1 MHSGKFANLGCGP
14 VFIDEDNWVNL
25 DYEPTAKKVIQAD
38 LLQTLPLASSSF
50 DGVYSSHFIEHIPI
64 DLVDGVLT
72 ECLRILKPGGVL
84 RLVTPDLEEMCKSYI
99 RYRQE
104 SEHVKANFLVVE
116 MIDQTVRRYPGG
128 ELGKLFREY
137 SSDQYKHKDMV
148 EFLRYRTGETLTP
161 PDETAA
167 KNERPTSERVLK
179 SISRRIE
186 SLRSWVGI
194 KILPGS
200 FIRQNVSFAS
210 VGEKHHWLWDYE
222 QLEHRLEKVGFEKIH
237 KVTHDTSQI
246 EGFPCF
252 PLDIDPSGD
261 PRKGVE
267 SMYVEAMKSSTSC
280 MDT

>member
-1 MHSGKFANLGCGP
+1 
-14 VFIDEDNWVNL
+14 
-25 DYEPTAKKVIQAD
+25 
-38 LLQTLPLASSSF
+38 
-50 DGVYSSHFIEHIPI
+50 
-64 DLVDGVLT
+64 
-72 ECLRILKPGGVL
+72 
-84 RLVTPDLEEMCKSYI
+84 MCKSYI

-104 SEHVKANFLVVE
+104 SAEPVKANFLVVE

-186 SLRSWVGI
+186 YLRLWVRI
-194 KILPGS
+194 P
-200 FIRQNVSFAS
+200 NVS
-210 VGEKHHWLWDYE
+210 L
-222 QLEHRLEKVGFEKIH
+222 
-237 KVTHDTSQI
+237 
-246 EGFPCF
+246 
-252 PLDIDPSGD
+252 
-261 PRKGVE
+261 
-267 SMYVEAMKSSTSC
+267 SC